1 MDIKLMRCKLKILL
15 ILSILLVAYTPL
27 FAYWRSNAKP
37 VQIQLRTSA
46 RANLNEAKRA
56 SPLPG
61 SIYLLRASRDFK
73 KYGYNP
79 DYADDI
85 VFRGALGGILGAKLY
100 YLIENIN
107 NGADQNL
114 YGLVN
119 ILYGIINLDS
129 NLISM
134 GIQNFGSGLV
144 FLGGLIGGLLLIS
157 MYLKKKVLIYT
168 SIYA

>member
-1 MDIKLMRCKLKILL
+1 MYPTLITLGNISISSFGFMIVVAFLVTNYILK
-15 ILSILLVAYTPL
+15 
-27 FAYWRSNAKP
+27 N
-37 VQIQLRTSA
+37 
-46 RANLNEAKRA
+46 
-56 SPLPG
+56 
-61 SIYLLRASRDFK
+61 DFK

-85 VFRGALGGILGAKLY
+85 VFRGALGGILGAKIY

-119 ILYGIINLDS
+119 IFNGIINLDS

-157 MYLKKKVLIYT
+157 MYLKKK
-168 SIYA
+168 